1 VNLFKKKNTD
11 TENSGHPLDG
21 DIYNQ
26 VGRFVIVTAATN
38 FGLVV
43 NPSNHEPLTFK
54 MNANE
59 TLADCI
65 RRSAPFIADSID
77 VTTCLVVE
85 LVAVL
90 PDHSKAVNK
99 IYALILPDPGILI
112 NENYTI
118 VGYEQINEIPTPTQ
132 SLLQMLVKQVP
143 PEYFA
148 IPKVEAGWHN
158 KTATGDIQP
167 QMTETL
173 TPQPATPEGI
183 NSEQNTAS

>member
-1 VNLFKKKNTD
+1 VNLFKKKPNADETK
-11 TENSGHPLDG
+11 GHPLDG

-43 NPSNHEPLTFK
+43 NPTNHEPLTFK
-54 MNANE
+54 MESGE
-59 TLADCI
+59 TLPECI
-65 RRSAPFIADSID
+65 QRAAPFITKNID
-77 VTTCLVVE
+77 VTKCLVVE

-112 NENYTI
+112 NENYTL
-118 VGYEQINEIPTPTQ
+118 VGYEQINDIPTPTQ

-148 IPKVEAGWHN
+148 TPKVEAGWHN
-158 KTATGDIQP
+158 NKSA
-167 QMTETL
+167 E
-173 TPQPATPEGI
+173 
-183 NSEQNTAS
+183 